1 MTNLRDILP
10 NRGELTEM
18 LDQGYVRQQVHPT
31 EPLFILNYTEKAM
44 WEHKWNDTTRTCRG
58 LIINSE
64 TYEVVARPFAK
75 FFNYGEISSL
85 NDLVDLED
93 NIALTDIV
101 TVTDKM
107 DGSLGI
113 KYWAPRAKQWCI
125 ATRGSFTSDQ
135 ALHATAK
142 LQELLTGEWA
152 KNFEQYFTELYEI
165 VYPENR
171 IVLDYGQLDSLVYLA
186 CVAIDTGQV
195 LPADEMEEDWAY
207 SQGFGCTRIF
217 GEMTFAEALAMPP
230 RPNAEG
236 IVVTN
241 QAGTFLLK
249 IKQEDYVRLHR
260 IISGLSVKS
269 VWEMMRDDLD
279 KDDIKRDLPEEF
291 WPWVDETYDELAA
304 QFCSVR
310 YGVQITHQQI
320 MGEVTDFYHDKD
332 SRTMRKEYA
341 QRASKFP
348 YKGLLFKM
356 LDNRNVD
363 DVVIKMIEPKGDQPR
378 PFARGEDVA

>member
-1 MTNLRDILP
+1 MTELRHILP

-18 LDQGYVRQQVHPT
+18 LDQGYVRKQVHPT
-31 EPLFILNYTEKAM
+31 EPLFILNYTEKAV
-44 WEHKWNDTTRTCRG
+44 WDRKWNDTTRTCRG
-58 LIINSE
+58 LIVNSE

-75 FFNYGEISSL
+75 FFNYGEQSSL
-85 NDLVDLED
+85 TELVAQED
-93 NIALTDIV
+93 HIALTDIV
-101 TVTDKM
+101 TVTDKV

-113 KYWAPRAKQWCI
+113 KYWAPNAERWCI

-142 LQELLTGEWA
+142 LQELLTGDYYKYYEHHW
-152 KNFEQYFTELYEI
+152 TELYEI

-186 CVAIDTGQV
+186 AVNIADGEV
-195 LPADEMEEDWAY
+195 LPADVVDLCWTEAK
-207 SQGFGCTRIF
+207 GFGCTLIF
-217 GEMTFAEALAMPP
+217 DEMTFAEALALPP

-241 QAGTFLLK
+241 QAGTFMLK

-269 VWEMMRDDLD
+269 VWQMMRDDLD
-279 KDDIKRDLPEEF
+279 SYDIQRDLPEEF
-291 WPWVDETYDELAA
+291 WPWVDETYNELAA
-304 QFCSVR
+304 QFRAVR
-310 YGVQITHQQI
+310 YGALITHMQI
-320 MGEVTDFYHDKD
+320 MKEVTDFYHDKD
-332 SRTMRKEYA
+332 VRTMRKEYA
-341 QRASKFP
+341 KLAVKFP
-348 YKGLLFKM
+348 YKGLLFKL
-356 LDNRNVD
+356 LDNHDVD
-363 DVVIKMIEPKGDQPR
+363 DVVFKMIEPKGEQPR